1 MADPV
6 TYSQLLENSK
16 EIDELLQ
23 SPELNEDEKEDL
35 EYIWNS
41 LKSREESKFDAII
54 SLVKDC
60 DKQILIRDKEI
71 TELKRNQNYWKNK
84 RKNIINIIKKAYEQ
98 HLIDSMPTGNKYEAT
113 IKQVKSRLV
122 DNYESWTSQEIKEFG
137 LFKTTMTKRMSDS
150 STVNWKEETLP
161 DKKAVRDSL
170 EAADGKAPRDAHLSR
185 KFSLTYNLRK
195 RLRIGI

>member
-1 MADPV
+1 MADPL
-6 TYSQLLENSK
+6 TYSQLLENSR

-41 LKSREESKFDAII
+41 LKSREESKFDSII
-54 SLVKDC
+54 SLIKDC
-60 DKQILIRDKEI
+60 DKQILIREKEI
-71 TELKRNQNYWKNK
+71 TELKRNQSYWKNK
-84 RKNIINIIKKAYEQ
+84 RKNIINIIKKAYEE

-113 IKQVKSRLV
+113 IKQVKSRLI
-122 DNYESWTSQEIKEFG
+122 DNYESWNSQEIKEFG

-170 EAADGKAPRDAHLSR
+170 EANDGKAPRDAHLSR

>member
-1 MADPV
+1 MADPL
-6 TYSQLLENSK
+6 TYSQLLENSR

-161 DKKAVRDSL
+161 DKKAVRESL